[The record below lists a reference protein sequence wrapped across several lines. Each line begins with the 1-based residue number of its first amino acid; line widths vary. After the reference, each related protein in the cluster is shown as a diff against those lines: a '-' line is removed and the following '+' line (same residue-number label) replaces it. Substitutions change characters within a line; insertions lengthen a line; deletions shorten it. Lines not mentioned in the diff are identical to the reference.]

1 MCARHMLKSC
11 GTHAKKG
18 GSHCD
23 TDIVV
28 LMESIIDPLL
38 ISQPSKEMNHHESTE
53 KLLSKMRSIIAENI
67 FEIWH
72 T

>member
-1 MCARHMLKSC
+1 
-11 GTHAKKG
+11 
-18 GSHCD
+18 
-23 TDIVV
+23 
-28 LMESIIDPLL
+28 METIIDPHL